1 MHEIEKPCYNGKR
14 GQIMNTAIVTALISG
29 LCVAIPTIVSV
40 IYTSNTRDAVNEER
54 IKYLSEKID
63 DLTAKVEKHNQL
75 VERMTAVER
84 DMKTAFNR
92 LDDLKGKK

>member
-1 MHEIEKPCYNGKR
+1 
-14 GQIMNTAIVTALISG
+14 MNTAIVTALISG
-29 LCVAIPTIVSV
+29 PCVAIPTIVSV

-54 IKYLSEKID
+54 IKFLSEKID

-84 DMKTAFNR
+84 DMKTAFHR